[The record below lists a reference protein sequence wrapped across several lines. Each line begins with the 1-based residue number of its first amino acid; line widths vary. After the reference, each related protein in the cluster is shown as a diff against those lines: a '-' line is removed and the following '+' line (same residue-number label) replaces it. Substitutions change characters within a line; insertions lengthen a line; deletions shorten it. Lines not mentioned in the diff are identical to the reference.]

1 MKWRLNRINKFRIN
15 MFRVENFKVTVGKL
29 EIVKNINF
37 EIPDGEIHYLMG
49 SNGSG
54 KSTLALGLMGYP
66 SYQTEGK
73 VFIDNK
79 DIREY
84 TTSDK
89 AKLGLFLSMQ
99 NPPVI
104 KGVTVINLLKNAYQI
119 LVKNI
124 SILAFQKVIHQEIE
138 KLGIDK
144 SFLTRYVND
153 GFSGG
158 EKKKLELLQL
168 SLLKPKVAILDEPDS
183 GLDVDAINLFGTSLK
198 QIVEDNHMSVLIIT
212 HHTNLIHNLP
222 PTKVYIMNKGEIIK
236 QGGQELVSEVAEKG
250 FQGK

>member
-1 MKWRLNRINKFRIN
+1 
-15 MFRVENFKVTVGKL
+15 MFKVENLKVTINDL
-29 EIVKNINF
+29 EIIKNINF
-37 EIPDGEIHYLMG
+37 EIPKGEIHYLMG
-49 SNGSG
+49 ANGSG
-54 KSTLALGLMGYP
+54 KSTLSLGLMGYP
-66 SYQTEGK
+66 VYQVEGDYWLEDK
-73 VFIDNK
+73 NISKYSV
-79 DIREY
+79 
-84 TTSDK
+84 SDK
-89 AKLGLFLSMQ
+89 ARAGLFLSMQ

-119 LVKNI
+119 LVENV
-124 SILAFQKVIHQEIE
+124 SILTFQKIVHQEVE

-168 SLLKPKVAILDEPDS
+168 SLLRPKVAILDEPDS
-183 GLDVDAINLFGTSLK
+183 GLDVDAINLFGQKLK
-198 QIVEDNHMSVLIIT
+198 EIISENQMSVLIIT

-222 PTKVYIMNKGEIIK
+222 PKKVYIMNKGEIIR